1 MILAFE
7 FGVPADAQIHDLDV
21 SSDPDR
27 PDPVVRH
34 GGDQAGQRGA
44 VVDPSA
50 YTFMAPDEIAMVR
63 TIERVIG
70 QPIPRISVPG
80 YDFGTVAAD

>member
-1 MILAFE
+1 MPLPNAEELRMQILQKE
-7 FGVPADAQIHDLDV
+7 MEKVDLAEKARAAKEKELANFTTGFLSQHV
-21 SSDPDR
+21 SE
-27 PDPVVRH
+27 
-34 GGDQAGQRGA
+34 
-44 VVDPSA
+44 
-50 YTFMAPDEIAMVR
+50 DEIAMVR